1 MYLKYVTNNQVDQ
14 GLNGTSQI
22 AWEISEILMGNIT
35 DMSTLTYGTATVAGT
50 LPTAGTY
57 TRVTPTSNGSHYA
70 CLLKKK
76 HCQYDAGTFPAEM
89 HLSVFN
95 SSGHYNTLAISDKDN
110 ANTGFQY
117 YPHDSSTADWSY
129 PYSVGSKFHFIIND
143 TTFLMYMEQPDAAD
157 PNSMIYNTVF
167 WSDFEK
173 TSYDTYAIGQN
184 AKYYPGGAYAGS
196 AYGPSTAY
204 YNNSSFNF
212 ISAYR
217 FQYQKA
223 NDGAFANSTVE
234 NNYVSNETYWGWSAN
249 VASASHTFNP
259 SPAKR
264 IFKTWGPSG
273 HSIVMAPMMYNGQR
287 AMSDNYSWA
296 NTNTEVGYRDARYHS
311 PMLNSYRITDST
323 GFAGDIIQ
331 TSDNTQYYIFPGHRV
346 GTGTT
351 NNTATSTYHQS
362 CYAFPKDNVPIS

>member
-1 MYLKYVTNNQVDQ
+1 MYLKYVTNNNVSYST
-14 GLNGTSQI
+14 GGTGQI
-22 AWEISEILMGNIT
+22 AWEISEILTGNIT

-57 TRVTPTSNGSHYA
+57 TRTIPTSNGSDSYIR
-70 CLLKKK
+70 LKKK
-76 HCQYDAGTFPAEM
+76 HCQYDASTFPAEM
-89 HLSVFN
+89 NLSVFSTGGN
-95 SSGHYNTLAISDKDN
+95 YNVLSISDKDD
-110 ANTGFQY
+110 ANKGFTN
-117 YPHDSSTADWSY
+117 YPNDSSTADWLY
-129 PYSVGSKFHFIIND
+129 PYSVGGKFHFIIND
-143 TTFLMYMEQPDAAD
+143 TTFLMYAEQPDAAD
-157 PNSMIYNTVF
+157 PNQMKYNLMF

-173 TSYDTYAIGQN
+173 NGYDTYAIGQN
-184 AKYYPGGAYAGS
+184 AKYYPGAAYHGS

-204 YNNSSFNF
+204 HNNTSFNY

-217 FQYQKA
+217 FQYQNAA
-223 NDGAFANSTVE
+223 NGTFVNSYIE
-234 NNYVSNETYWGWSAN
+234 QNYSSNETYYGWNTN
-249 VASASHTFNP
+249 VTSASHSFYP
-259 SPAKR
+259 PPQKR

-287 AMSDNYSWA
+287 AMSDDYGWS
-296 NTNTEVGYRDARYHS
+296 NTHSYVGYRDARYHS

-346 GTGTT
+346 GSGAS
-351 NNTATSTYHQS
+351 NNAGSNTYHQS

>member
-1 MYLKYVTNNQVDQ
+1 MYLKYVTNNQVQ
-14 GLNGTSQI
+14 QNTNGTGQI

-57 TRVTPTSNGSHYA
+57 TRVNPASNGASNYMV
-70 CLLKKK
+70 LKKK
-76 HCQYDAGTFPAEM
+76 HCQYDASTLPAEM
-89 HLSVFN
+89 HLQVFDTGGNYVTLSIQDKDQANGGFN
-95 SSGHYNTLAISDKDN
+95 S
-110 ANTGFQY
+110 
-117 YPHDSSTADWSY
+117 YPHNSGTADW
-129 PYSVGSKFHFIIND
+129 PYAYSAGGKFHFIIND
-143 TTFLMYMEQPDAAD
+143 TTFLMYAEQPDLAD
-157 PNSMIYNTVF
+157 PNSMKYNLIF

-173 TSYDTYAIGQN
+173 NSYDTYAIGQN
-184 AKYYPGGAYAGS
+184 AKYYPGASYAGT

-217 FQYQKA
+217 FQYQEA
-223 NDGAFANSTVE
+223 HDGTFANSYIET
-234 NNYVSNETYWGWSAN
+234 NYSSNETYYGWN
-249 VASASHTFNP
+249 TYVTSASHSFYP
-259 SPAKR
+259 PPQKR

-287 AMSDNYSWA
+287 AMSDDYAWS
-296 NTNTEVGYRDARYHS
+296 NTNSYVGYRDARYHS

-346 GTGTT
+346 GTGTG
-351 NNTATSTYHQS
+351 NNAATSTYHQS